1 MPSCGDLWNVY
12 VNIQT
17 KRLDLWERLVP
28 TFVYNSK
35 IPFFEITVPTTE
47 TVRMG
52 YIMERL
58 LAVNHPV
65 LFTGLTGKRAIL
77 LYAYTEY

>member
-1 MPSCGDLWNVY
+1 
-12 VNIQT
+12 VNIKT
-17 KRLDLWERLVP
+17 RRLDLWEREITP
-28 TFVYNSK
+28 FNYNPK

-47 TVRMG
+47 TIRVG

-65 LFTGLTGKRAIL
+65 LFTGLTGKRSIL
-77 LYAYTEY
+77 L